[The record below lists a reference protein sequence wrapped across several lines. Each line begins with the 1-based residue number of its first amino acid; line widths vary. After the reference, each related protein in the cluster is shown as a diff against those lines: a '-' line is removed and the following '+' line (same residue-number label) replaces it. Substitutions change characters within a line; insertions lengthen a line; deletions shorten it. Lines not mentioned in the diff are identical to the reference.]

1 MSGMLDITRLSGAI
15 PSLQADR
22 QEKMDTASAV
32 EQAKD
37 KLGPASETRLSAVRM
52 DEYVPGEN
60 PVPIG
65 LYQVTQD
72 GDGSRK
78 VIFDAPAKE
87 EGEPKTVPEA
97 PEPPEEETP
106 ADASEKADKKVKSES
121 CTCNTDRVDR
131 EIKRLKEKQKE
142 LELKVSRCKENP
154 DERAKLEHQL
164 ARVES
169 ELRVKDTDFYRRQH
183 AQFTYS

>member
-60 PVPIG
+60 PVPIPRTG
-65 LYQVTQD
+65 T
-72 GDGSRK
+72 
-78 VIFDAPAKE
+78 
-87 EGEPKTVPEA
+87 EA
-97 PEPPEEETP
+97 
-106 ADASEKADKKVKSES
+106 
-121 CTCNTDRVDR
+121 
-131 EIKRLKEKQKE
+131 
-142 LELKVSRCKENP
+142 
-154 DERAKLEHQL
+154 
-164 ARVES
+164 AR
-169 ELRVKDTDFYRRQH
+169 
-183 AQFTYS
+183 

>member
-1 MSGMLDITRLSGAI
+1 M
-15 PSLQADR
+15 
-22 QEKMDTASAV
+22 

-37 KLGPASETRLSAVRM
+37 KLGPASETRLSAARM

-106 ADASEKADKKVKSES
+106 ADASE
-121 CTCNTDRVDR
+121 
-131 EIKRLKEKQKE
+131 
-142 LELKVSRCKENP
+142 
-154 DERAKLEHQL
+154 RAKLEHQL